1 MINMTIKS
9 RGWWIYAAF
18 VAPAILFFTL
28 IILIPFLRAIIFSFQ
43 EWDGISSNI
52 SWIGWRNYQN
62 LFHDAS
68 FWRSFTFTAKYVV
81 ATTILLNVF
90 GLLLALGLNRAIKFR
105 NLLRTVYFLPYVMGS
120 VIVGFIWKF
129 IITNQFSQIGAATGW
144 AIFQKN
150 WLSLPDYAFW
160 SIVMVAVWQSVG
172 YFMIIYLSALQGVP
186 KDLVEA
192 SEIDGAGYWSRM
204 RNVVFPL
211 IRPAI
216 TINLFLAIANGFKG
230 FDLNYSLTGGG
241 PFGTTQSLAYH
252 IYTEGFG
259 RNMFTHASSKSVIFF
274 LILATVTIVQSLV
287 LKRREVEM

>member
-1 MINMTIKS
+1 MTNKA
-9 RGWWIYAAF
+9 RGRWIYAGF
-18 VAPAILFFTL
+18 VAPAIIFFAL
-28 IILIPFLRAIIFSFQ
+28 IILIPFLKAIIFSFQ
-43 EWDGISSNI
+43 DWDGISSNI
-52 SWIGWRNYQN
+52 AWIGWGNYER
-62 LFHDAS
+62 LLHDES
-68 FWRSFTFTAKYVV
+68 FWNSFKFTVKYVL
-81 ATTILLNVF
+81 ATTVFLNVF
-90 GLLLALGLNRAIKFR
+90 GLVLALGLNRAIKGR
-105 NLLRTVYFLPYVMGS
+105 NLLRTIFFLPYVMGS
-120 VIVGFIWKF
+120 VIVGFIWQF
-129 IITNQFSQIGAATGW
+129 IITNLFNEIGVSTGW
-144 AIFQKN
+144 TLFQKN

-172 YFMIIYLSALQGVP
+172 YFMIIYLSALQGVS

-204 RNVVFPL
+204 RNIVFPL

-259 RNMFTHASSKSVIFF
+259 RNLFTYASAKAVIFF
-274 LILATVTIVQSLV
+274 LILATVTIVQSAV
-287 LKRREVEM
+287 LKRREVEL

>member
-1 MINMTIKS
+1 MTNIA
-9 RGWWIYAAF
+9 RGRWIYAAF
-18 VAPAILFFTL
+18 VAPAIIFFTL

-43 EWDGISSNI
+43 DWDGISSNI
-52 SWIGWRNYQN
+52 AWIGWGNYER
-62 LFHDAS
+62 LLHDES
-68 FWRSFTFTAKYVV
+68 FWNSFKFTVKYVL
-81 ATTILLNVF
+81 ATTIFLNVF
-90 GLLLALGLNRAIKFR
+90 GLMLALGLNRAIKGR
-105 NLLRTVYFLPYVMGS
+105 NLLRTVFFLPYVMGS
-120 VIVGFIWKF
+120 VIVGFIWQF
-129 IITNQFSQIGAATGW
+129 IITNLFNEIGVSTGW
-144 AIFQKN
+144 ALFQKN

-172 YFMIIYLSALQGVP
+172 YFMIIYLSALQGVS

-259 RNMFTHASSKSVIFF
+259 RNLFTYASAKAVIFF
-274 LILATVTIVQSLV
+274 LILATVTIVQSAV
-287 LKRREVEM
+287 LKRREVEL

>member
-1 MINMTIKS
+1 MAIKS
-9 RGWWIYAAF
+9 RGWLIYAAF

-43 EWDGISSNI
+43 DWDGISSNI
-52 SWIGWRNYQN
+52 QWVGWSNYQQ
-62 LFHDAS
+62 LLHDAS
-68 FWRSFTFTAKYVV
+68 FWKSFNFTAKYVA
-81 ATTILLNVF
+81 ATTILLNIF
-90 GLLLALGLNRAIKFR
+90 GLLLALGLNRAIKLR

-129 IITNQFSQIGAATGW
+129 IITNLFAQIGEATGW
-144 AIFQKN
+144 SIFQKN

-186 KDLVEA
+186 KDLIEA
-192 SEIDGAGYWSRM
+192 SEIDGAGYWGRM

-259 RNMFTHASSKSVIFF
+259 RNLFTYASSKAVIFF

>member
-1 MINMTIKS
+1 MTNKA
-9 RGWWIYAAF
+9 RGRWIYAGF
-18 VAPAILFFTL
+18 VAPAIIFFAL

-43 EWDGISSNI
+43 DWDGISSNI
-52 SWIGWRNYQN
+52 AWIGWENYER
-62 LFHDAS
+62 LLHDES
-68 FWRSFTFTAKYVV
+68 FWNSFKFTVKYVL
-81 ATTILLNVF
+81 ATTVFLNVF
-90 GLLLALGLNRAIKFR
+90 GLVLALGLNRAIKGR
-105 NLLRTVYFLPYVMGS
+105 NLLRTIFFLPYVMGS
-120 VIVGFIWKF
+120 VIVGFIWQF
-129 IITNQFSQIGAATGW
+129 IITNLFNEIGVSTGW
-144 AIFQKN
+144 TLFQKN

-172 YFMIIYLSALQGVP
+172 YFMIIYLSALQGVS

-259 RNMFTHASSKSVIFF
+259 RNLFTYASAKAVIFF
-274 LILATVTIVQSLV
+274 LILATVTIVQSAV
-287 LKRREVEM
+287 LKRREVEL

>member
-1 MINMTIKS
+1 MTNKA
-9 RGWWIYAAF
+9 RGRWIYAAF
-18 VAPAILFFTL
+18 VAPAIIFFAL

-43 EWDGISSNI
+43 DWDGISSNI
-52 SWIGWRNYQN
+52 AWIGWGNYER
-62 LFHDAS
+62 LLHDES
-68 FWRSFTFTAKYVV
+68 FWNSFKFTVKYVL
-81 ATTILLNVF
+81 ATTIFLNVF
-90 GLLLALGLNRAIKFR
+90 GLMLALGLNRAIKGR
-105 NLLRTVYFLPYVMGS
+105 NLLRTVFFLPYVMGS
-120 VIVGFIWKF
+120 VIVGFIWQF
-129 IITNQFSQIGAATGW
+129 IITNLFNEIGVSTGW
-144 AIFQKN
+144 ALFQKN

-172 YFMIIYLSALQGVP
+172 YFMIIYLSALQGVS

-259 RNMFTHASSKSVIFF
+259 RNLFTYASAKAVIFF
-274 LILATVTIVQSLV
+274 LILATVTIVQSAV
-287 LKRREVEM
+287 LKRREVEL

>member
-1 MINMTIKS
+1 MTNKA
-9 RGWWIYAAF
+9 RGRWIYAGF
-18 VAPAILFFTL
+18 VAPAIIFFAL
-28 IILIPFLRAIIFSFQ
+28 IILIPFLKAIIFSFQ
-43 EWDGISSNI
+43 DWDGISSNI
-52 SWIGWRNYQN
+52 AWIGWGNYER
-62 LFHDAS
+62 LLHDES
-68 FWRSFTFTAKYVV
+68 FWSSFKFTVKYVL
-81 ATTILLNVF
+81 ATTVFLNVF
-90 GLLLALGLNRAIKFR
+90 GLVLALGLNRAIKGR
-105 NLLRTVYFLPYVMGS
+105 NLLRTIFFLPYVMGS
-120 VIVGFIWKF
+120 VIVGFIWQF
-129 IITNQFSQIGAATGW
+129 IITNLFNEIGVSTGW
-144 AIFQKN
+144 TLFQKN

-172 YFMIIYLSALQGVP
+172 YFMIIYLSALQGVS

-259 RNMFTHASSKSVIFF
+259 RNLFTYASAKAVIFF
-274 LILATVTIVQSLV
+274 LILATVTIVQSAV
-287 LKRREVEM
+287 LKRREVEL

>member
-1 MINMTIKS
+1 MTNKA
-9 RGWWIYAAF
+9 RGRWIYAGF
-18 VAPAILFFTL
+18 VAPAIIFFAL
-28 IILIPFLRAIIFSFQ
+28 IILIPFLKAIIFSFQ
-43 EWDGISSNI
+43 DWDGISSNI
-52 SWIGWRNYQN
+52 AWIGWGNYER
-62 LFHDAS
+62 LLHDES
-68 FWRSFTFTAKYVV
+68 FWNSFKFTVKYVL
-81 ATTILLNVF
+81 ATTVFLNVF
-90 GLLLALGLNRAIKFR
+90 GLVLALGLNRAIKGR
-105 NLLRTVYFLPYVMGS
+105 NLLRTIFFLPYVMGS
-120 VIVGFIWKF
+120 VIVGFIWQF
-129 IITNQFSQIGAATGW
+129 IITNLFNEIGVSTGW
-144 AIFQKN
+144 TLFQKN

-172 YFMIIYLSALQGVP
+172 YFMIIYLSALQGVS

-259 RNMFTHASSKSVIFF
+259 RNLFTYASAKAVIFF
-274 LILATVTIVQSLV
+274 LILATVTIVQSAV
-287 LKRREVEM
+287 LKRREVEL